1 MKWSRLI
8 RPLTMLAAAGAAG
21 YGVWYFKTVQAAPA
35 LPTTPARKGEFL
47 VTVRCRGE
55 LKARRSVQIGA
66 PLNVPDLR
74 IVWMAP
80 AGTMVKAGDSVVR
93 FDPSS
98 AQQQL
103 DERTAGLRQADAAL
117 RQALA
122 ETRLQAEQD
131 RLELNDAAHLLER
144 AKIEV
149 SKAELVSKLQ
159 GEEAEVDLELARQKV
174 AVQQAKLNF
183 NSASNA
189 AKIASLER
197 QRDKARDDVEISES
211 RVKRMEVRA
220 PIDGMVSYQQNFSQ
234 GWMNA
239 KPFKVGDQVWPGS
252 VIGQIPD
259 LASLEMEGKIEE
271 IDRGQMSVDQEV
283 NVRIDA
289 LPESMFPGSLAQLS
303 PLTEMGW
310 EWPPTRTFRGFAKI
324 QKPDPRLRP
333 GMNGRMDVVMKR
345 IPDAISVPA
354 KAVFTMNG
362 KPVVYVAKSG
372 GYRPVEVEV
381 VARNPDEAAVKGIA
395 EGALVAMVEPDRSRS

>member
-1 MKWSRLI
+1 
-8 RPLTMLAAAGAAG
+8 
-21 YGVWYFKTVQAAPA
+21 
-35 LPTTPARKGEFL
+35 
-47 VTVRCRGE
+47 
-55 LKARRSVQIGA
+55 
-66 PLNVPDLR
+66 
-74 IVWMAP
+74 
-80 AGTMVKAGDSVVR
+80 
-93 FDPSS
+93 
-98 AQQQL
+98 
-103 DERTAGLRQADAAL
+103 
-117 RQALA
+117 
-122 ETRLQAEQD
+122 
-131 RLELNDAAHLLER
+131 
-144 AKIEV
+144 
-149 SKAELVSKLQ
+149 
-159 GEEAEVDLELARQKV
+159 
-174 AVQQAKLNF
+174 
-183 NSASNA
+183 
-189 AKIASLER
+189 
-197 QRDKARDDVEISES
+197 
-211 RVKRMEVRA
+211 
-220 PIDGMVSYQQNFSQ
+220 
-234 GWMNA
+234 
-239 KPFKVGDQVWPGS
+239 
-252 VIGQIPD
+252 
-259 LASLEMEGKIEE
+259 MEGKIEE